1 MIITSLENN
10 KIKELSKLSSPK
22 YRKEYNK
29 FIIEGNHL
37 VEEAYKAGILEEVF
51 ILENKRIDIDIEF
64 TYVTSDVMRKIT
76 NLESM
81 PDIIGICKIV
91 SSDIKGKHIL
101 ALDNMQ
107 DPGNLGTIIRSAVA
121 FNIDTIILSEDT
133 VDLYNSKVLRATQ
146 GMIFHINVLKA
157 NLLDELTKLKI
168 NGYDIYST
176 NVKNGVDIK
185 NIKNK
190 DKYVIIIGN
199 EGNGV
204 SSGLS
209 KLSNQNIYIKTNSK
223 CESLNA
229 GVAASIILYEMS
241 DK

>member
-10 KIKELSKLSSPK
+10 KIKELTKLNSSK
-22 YRKEYNK
+22 YRKEYGK
-29 FIIEGNHL
+29 FIIEGYHL

-51 ILENKRIDIDIEF
+51 VLENKRIDLDIEF
-64 TYVTSDVMRKIT
+64 TYITSDIMRKIT
-76 NLESM
+76 NLESI
-81 PDIIGICKIV
+81 PDVIGVCKIKN
-91 SSDIKGKHIL
+91 SEIKGNHIL
-101 ALDNMQ
+101 ALDNIQ

-121 FNIDTIILSEDT
+121 FNIDTLILSEDT

-146 GMIFHINVLKA
+146 GMIFHTNILRA
-157 NLLDELTKLKI
+157 NLLEELNKLK
-168 NGYDIYST
+168 NDGYDIYST
-176 NVKNGVDIK
+176 NVKNGIDIK

-204 SSGLS
+204 SDSLN
-209 KLSNQNIYIKTNSK
+209 KLSNQNIFIKTNNK

-229 GVAASIILYEMS
+229 AIAASIILYEMS